1 MMNPSHA
8 GAEKVSP
15 HDQEDDDDDDGE
27 SATGARLVLRAE
39 RTARDLLSEWRRHD
53 QQQEEKGG
61 ATTSIHIDA
70 LQLYRLGGLLVVQLR
85 DRAHQQT
92 KGRHAR
98 SAPSLPEAAHGLVAA
113 MSAGNRSDAF
123 RHLHFGLH
131 QLVRICQGGANESS
145 VEPSELTEDERN
157 VEEAIRV
164 LSELYAVAGEYG
176 PTAAD
181 VRNWGGA
188 ETSACIHERVEGD
201 PALHPLLSL
210 YANVIVPHKRK
221 RASEAIMKI
230 LTRLVWTDRPNVDD
244 ADNDDAMD
252 GNRND
257 TALFSVLRTI
267 QAFDAAWCD
276 FVRHQEVRDE
286 NWREALVRHHQDAD
300 NLDDDQLAYLSSILH
315 APTSDD
321 ADNRDHRLSL
331 RAPPA
336 AASSAAAAIAAPTQ
350 APRAAHESELDR
362 RIRQVRQ
369 VLPDLGEGF
378 VEAVLSYYQGDV
390 ERTVTSLLQEE
401 ADGSSHDGSTGDG
414 LPDALRSLDW
424 SLPRRARRRRSDS
437 RPDLDEDVIAI
448 TKSIVRETDRL
459 HEEEAYALERVG
471 VDDDYGV
478 NEDHAQRAVRDEYDD
493 DYDDQYDDYQPSVD
507 DKAGAS
513 DDYEAVRLYN
523 RALKSVVREQA
534 YWEEERNTN
543 RPQRAKPS
551 GGGGRTSDDDNAEDA
566 GPSQYRGPDKLRG
579 GRVPREHRGGGGGA
593 RGRGS
598 APGRAAGGGGG
609 GQPTG
614 GRGRGRGGGQRDTQ
628 VGRASATSSPNNAA
642 AAPDSG
648 APSQPGRGSRAKA
661 NRLSNRRDKQKQAAA
676 KRVG

>member
-1 MMNPSHA
+1 MKPSHA
-8 GAEKVSP
+8 GADTRSQ
-15 HDQEDDDDDDGE
+15 HDQEDDDEGT
-27 SATGARLVLRAE
+27 AGARLVRAE
-39 RTARDLLSEWRRHD
+39 RTARDLLAEWRRHE
-53 QQQEEKGG
+53 QQEKGG

-70 LQLYRLGGLLVVQLR
+70 LQLYRLGGLLVQLR

-92 KGRHAR
+92 NGRRAR
-98 SAPSLPEAAHGLVAA
+98 SATSLPEAAHGLVAA
-113 MSAGNRSDAF
+113 MSARNRSETF

-131 QLVRICQGGANESS
+131 QLVQNCHGTRASESS
-145 VEPSELTEDERN
+145 VDPSGLTEDERN
-157 VEEAIRV
+157 VVEAIRV
-164 LSELYAVAGEYG
+164 VSELYAVAGEYG

-188 ETSACIHERVEGD
+188 ETSPIHERVEGD
-201 PALHPLLSL
+201 PALHPLLSF

-221 RASEAIMKI
+221 RASEAIMRI
-230 LTRLVWTDRPNVDD
+230 LTRLVWTDRPSADD
-244 ADNDDAMD
+244 AEDDDAMD

-257 TALFSVLRTI
+257 TALFTVLRTI
-267 QAFDAAWCD
+267 QAFDAAWCG

-315 APTSDD
+315 TPTSDD
-321 ADNRDHRLSL
+321 TDSNDSRLSL
-331 RAPPA
+331 RAPSA
-336 AASSAAAAIAAPTQ
+336 TSASAATTQ
-350 APRAAHESELDR
+350 APRAARESELDR

-401 ADGSSHDGSTGDG
+401 ADGSSHDSSTGDG

-459 HEEEAYALERVG
+459 QEEEAYALERVG
-471 VDDDYGV
+471 VDDDFDD
-478 NEDHAQRAVRDEYDD
+478 DHAQRALRDEYDD

-551 GGGGRTSDDDNAEDA
+551 SEGGRTSDDDNAEDA

-579 GRVPREHRGGGGGA
+579 GRVPREHRRGGGGA
-593 RGRGS
+593 RGRGN
-598 APGRAAGGGGG
+598 APGRAPGGGGG
-609 GQPTG
+609 PPTG
-614 GRGRGRGGGQRDTQ
+614 GRGRGLGGGPRDGQ
-628 VGRASATSSPNNAA
+628 AGRASTASSPNNAA

>member
-1 MMNPSHA
+1 MMIPSHA
-8 GAEKVSP
+8 GAEQRGQDDP
-15 HDQEDDDDDDGE
+15 EDGGE
-27 SATGARLVLRAE
+27 SAPGGSRLVVRAE
-39 RTARDLLSEWRRHD
+39 RTARELLSAWRRHE
-53 QQQEEKGG
+53 QEGE
-61 ATTSIHIDA
+61 TTSSIHIDA
-70 LQLYRLGGLLVVQLR
+70 LQLYRLGGLLVQLR
-85 DRAHQQT
+85 DCAHQQT
-92 KGRHAR
+92 NGRHAR
-98 SAPSLPEAAHGLVAA
+98 SARLLPEAAHGLVAA
-113 MSAGNRSDAF
+113 MSARNRSETF
-123 RHLHFGLH
+123 RHLHFGLF
-131 QLVRICQGGANESS
+131 QLVRKCQDGANESS
-145 VEPSELTEDERN
+145 GEPSELTEDERN

-181 VRNWGGA
+181 VRNCGA
-188 ETSACIHERVEGD
+188 ETSTIHERVEGD
-201 PALHPLLSL
+201 PALHPLLSF
-210 YANVIVPHKRK
+210 YANVLVPHKRK
-221 RASEAIMKI
+221 RASEAMLKI
-230 LTRLVWTDRPNVDD
+230 LTRLVWTDRPSADSADDVDD
-244 ADNDDAMD
+244 ATG
-252 GNRND
+252 GNHGNND

-267 QAFDAAWCD
+267 QAFDAAWSE
-276 FVRHQEVRDE
+276 FVRHQDVRDE
-286 NWREALVRHHQDAD
+286 NWREALVRHHSDAD
-300 NLDDDQLAYLSSILH
+300 NLDDDQLAYLSSILR
-315 APTSDD
+315 APTPDD
-321 ADNRDHRLSL
+321 NNDNDYRLSW
-331 RAPPA
+331 RAPSA
-336 AASSAAAAIAAPTQ
+336 ASAAAAATAH
-350 APRAAHESELDR
+350 APRASHESELDR

-401 ADGSSHDGSTGDG
+401 ADGSSHHDG

-459 HEEEAYALERVG
+459 QEEEAYALERVG
-471 VDDDYGV
+471 GDDDYLYDDD
-478 NEDHAQRAVRDEYDD
+478 DHTQRAVRDEYDD

-507 DKAGAS
+507 DKAGVT

-543 RPQRAKPS
+543 RPSRAQQS
-551 GGGGRTSDDDNAEDA
+551 GTAGGGTSDDDNAEDA
-566 GPSQYRGPDKLRG
+566 GPSKYRGPDKLRG

-593 RGRGS
+593 QGRGN
-598 APGRAAGGGGG
+598 APGRAPGGGGT
-609 GQPTG
+609 PTG
-614 GRGRGRGGGQRDTQ
+614 GRGRGRSGGPRDGQA
-628 VGRASATSSPNNAA
+628 GRASTASSSNSAATT
-642 AAPDSG
+642 PDSG